1 MFNEKII
8 LNNILE
14 LPLLSYTLIKFI
26 EIAVSVL
33 CLCSL
38 FKKFPLMQKVN
49 EIDHLIPITSR
60 KGIEIFGY
68 FASDEFIYLH
78 RYNLFKAREKS
89 RNSLWVVAVDINL
102 L

>member
-1 MFNEKII
+1 MTFLICHFYH
-8 LNNILE
+8 ILE
-14 LPLLSYTLIKFI
+14 LKFI
-26 EIAVSVL
+26 EYAVSIS

-38 FKKFPLMQKVN
+38 FEKFPLIQKVN